1 MLVIPMKTKQ
11 NSIKLNKR
19 AASKTVIVVL
29 KFTLINLPNNS
40 TVTVIR
46 WNSSQLLN
54 AADRLS
60 LKELMS

>member
-40 TVTVIR
+40 TVIR